1 MVNACL
7 RLSSGNREDKM
18 EIKTPYFIKICYNLD
33 EYVEFIS
40 NLTHD
45 DIKTKLI
52 SVFEK
57 DDKIILTF
65 KEVYSVL

>member
-1 MVNACL
+1 
-7 RLSSGNREDKM
+7 M
-18 EIKTPYFIKICYNLD
+18 EIKASYFTKICYNLE
-33 EYVEFIS
+33 EYIEFIS

-52 SVFEK
+52 SVIDK

-65 KEVYSVL
+65 KELYTVL

>member
-1 MVNACL
+1 
-7 RLSSGNREDKM
+7 M
-18 EIKTPYFIKICYNLD
+18 ETKATSFTKICYNVN
-33 EYVEFIS
+33 EYIEFIS

-52 SVFEK
+52 SVMEK

-65 KEVYSVL
+65 KEVYKK

>member
-1 MVNACL
+1 MQ
-7 RLSSGNREDKM
+7 
-18 EIKTPYFIKICYNLD
+18 IKATYFTKICYNLE
-33 EYVEFIS
+33 EYIEYIS

-45 DIKTKLI
+45 DIKSKLI

-65 KEVYSVL
+65 RETKVII